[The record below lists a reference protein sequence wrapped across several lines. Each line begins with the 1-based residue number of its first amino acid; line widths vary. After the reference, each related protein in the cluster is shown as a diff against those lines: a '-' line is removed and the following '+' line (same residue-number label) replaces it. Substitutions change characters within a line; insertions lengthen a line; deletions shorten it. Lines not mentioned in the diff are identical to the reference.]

1 MSKFP
6 DAAYWISTLNL
17 TAHVEGGAF
26 RETYRSALKTGERNF
41 CTHIYFLL
49 QQGQFSAFHK
59 IKSDEIWHFYYGDP
73 LIVYEINPDGSVT
86 EHKLGNNPANGESFS
101 RVIKAGNWFGSRVVK
116 EAQYSLAG
124 CTVSPGFD
132 FNDFELADRE
142 QLTAIYPQHK
152 QLIQEL
158 TRI

>member
-1 MSKFP
+1 MKEISARIFISCYSKGNSLHF
-6 DAAYWISTLNL
+6 I
-17 TAHVEGGAF
+17 
-26 RETYRSALKTGERNF
+26 
-41 CTHIYFLL
+41 
-49 QQGQFSAFHK
+49 K

-101 RVIKAGNWFGSRVVK
+101 CVIKAGNWFGSRVVK
-116 EAQYSLAG
+116 EAAYSLVG

-132 FNDFELADRE
+132 FNDFELANRE
-142 QLTAIYPQHK
+142 QLIALYPQHK
-152 QLIQEL
+152 QLIKEL